1 MKNIFVSNLSFRIN
15 DEDLKQAF
23 AEYGAIKSAKVIT
36 DKFSGRSRGFGFVE
50 MENDEEAAKAIE
62 ELNNAEFDGK
72 VMTVSE
78 ARPREDNKPSGG
90 GGYGGGDRSRSGGGG
105 GYGDRSRSGGGP
117 GGSGGSGG
125 FKKRY

>member
-23 AEYGAIKSAKVIT
+23 AEYGTIKSAKVIT
-36 DKFSGRSRGFGFVE
+36 DNFSGRSRGFGFVE

-78 ARPREDNKPSGG
+78 ARPRTDRKPSGGGNFSRGGSGGGGNSGG
-90 GGYGGGDRSRSGGGG
+90 GGYGDKSR
-105 GYGDRSRSGGGP
+105 
-117 GGSGGSGG
+117 SGGSGG

>member
-23 AEYGAIKSAKVIT
+23 ADYGAVTSAKVIK
-36 DKFSGRSRGFGFVE
+36 DNFSGRSRGFGFVE
-50 MENDEEAAKAIE
+50 MTNDEEATKAIE

-78 ARPREDNKPSGG
+78 ARPKTDRKPGGFSDSRGG
-90 GGYGGGDRSRSGGGG
+90 GGRGGDSRGGDSRGG
-105 GYGDRSRSGGGP
+105 GYGDRSQ
-117 GGSGGSGG
+117 GG